1 MNELQNFNFNNLPV
15 RTVLI
20 DDEPWFVGKDVAKIL
35 GYANTKDALLKHV
48 DDEDKLGSQITTSGQ
63 KRNMVVVNESGLY
76 NLILGASKQGK
87 NQEIKEKAR
96 QFKRW
101 ITHEVLP
108 TIRKHGAYMTN
119 EVIEKTL
126 TSPDFIIQ
134 LATKLKEEQ
143 EARLELE
150 KENSQLSLDLAEA
163 TEKTRYLDLIL
174 DSPDELIVKQ
184 IAQDYGISAVKFNQ
198 ILNKLRIQYKQNNQW
213 ILYSKFQGKGY
224 IKSRTFNYI
233 GSDKKQHTRINTCW
247 TQKGREFLYRKLK
260 KAGYLPVVEQDVA

>member
-20 DDEPWFVGKDVAKIL
+20 DDEPWFVGKDVAEIL

-87 NQEIKEKAR
+87 NREIKEKAR

-108 TIRKHGAYMTN
+108 TIRKTGSYQAKQQPDISNLSPELQMFN
-119 EVIEKTL
+119 QMFQAVASQEQKLLEVNDKVDNISNIVALNTANWRSETGSWIRQMAIKQGGGVAFKEINQEIYAEVERRGGFKFNVRLRNMQTRQIEKGY
-126 TSPDFIIQ
+126 S
-134 LATKLKEEQ
+134 K
-143 EARLELE
+143 
-150 KENSQLSLDLAEA
+150 
-163 TEKTRYLDLIL
+163 
-174 DSPDELIVKQ
+174 
-184 IAQDYGISAVKFNQ
+184 SAVKK
-198 ILNKLRIQYKQNNQW
+198 LNKLDVIEA
-213 ILYSKFQGKGY
+213 
-224 IKSRTFNYI
+224 
-233 GSDKKQHTRINTCW
+233 DKKA
-247 TQKGREFLYRKLK
+247 TQIYIQVVKEFAIKYQ
-260 KAGYLPVVEQDVA
+260 VDVA